1 VPIVSL
7 DNPFPGGLIQPIG
20 SSLGLLTGTGGTIE
34 FIDQNKGNPK
44 VHQYSFDVQR
54 ELRGAMA
61 VTIGYIGATGRDIGY
76 YGISGGNTGE
86 GININQIDPAVARAA
101 FPGANGTWNAA
112 ALRASVP
119 NPFFGVPGAG
129 EFANVATIQAG
140 QLLRPFPQFG
150 DVFMYEKT
158 EGGRRQYNAATFVLD
173 KRANGWWGGRFSYT
187 LSQTKDN
194 QFGQSS
200 TYQTRTA
207 TPQNNYNLDAEYGIS
222 NFDSPH
228 RIILA
233 PIMKFPNAAG
243 RGAAARLL
251 LNGWNASAVVELVSG
266 SPLNAVLTSGL
277 SDANLGLFGGRQ
289 RPNLTGDPN
298 TSGSDA
304 ERVASADN
312 PGALYFNSLAFT
324 NPGAGQYGTAP
335 RTNGDAR
342 YQFRKNIDLVIA
354 KDTTFARTHTGQIRF
369 EILNLTDTAK
379 FRGIDSNAID
389 SSSFGR
395 ITQQAGFMRIW
406 QLSFRYR
413 F

>member
-1 VPIVSL
+1 
-7 DNPFPGGLIQPIG
+7 
-20 SSLGLLTGTGGTIE
+20 
-34 FIDQNKGNPK
+34 
-44 VHQYSFDVQR
+44 
-54 ELRGAMA
+54 

-76 YGISGGNTGE
+76 YGTSGGNTGE
-86 GININQIDPAVARAA
+86 AININQIDPEVARAR
-101 FPGANGTWNAA
+101 FPGPNGTWNAA
-112 ALRASVP
+112 QLRASVP
-119 NPFFGVPGAG
+119 NPFFGVAGAG
-129 EFANVATIQAG
+129 EFGLIPTIQAG

-158 EGGRRQYNAATFVLD
+158 AGGRRQYNAATFVLD
-173 KRANGWWGGRFSYT
+173 KRTTGWWGGRFSYT

-207 TPQNNYNLDAEYGIS
+207 TPQNNYDLDAEYGIS

-233 PIMKFPNAAG
+233 PIIKFPDARNSG
-243 RGAAARLL
+243 ARLL
-251 LNGWNASAVVELVSG
+251 LSGWSASAVVELVSG

-289 RPNLTGDPN
+289 RPNVTGDPN
-298 TSGSDA
+298 TPGSDN
-304 ERVASADN
+304 ERVASDDN
-312 PGALYFNSLAFT
+312 PDAVYFTSSAFA
-324 NPGAGQYGTAP
+324 NPGAGRFGDAP

-342 YQFRKNIDLVIA
+342 YQFRKNIDLVLT
-354 KDTTFARTHTGQIRF
+354 KDTTIARTHSGQIRF
-369 EILNLTDTAK
+369 EILNLTNTAK
-379 FRGIDSNAID
+379 FRGIDSNSVD